1 MTYTTSDSTKVI
13 LIFTTA
19 RTSGLLQFTG
29 YFGTYIKK
37 EVKPTLTA
45 KTESYESYR
54 TEVKQL

>member
-1 MTYTTSDSTKVI
+1 MTYTTSHSTKVI

-45 KTESYESYR
+45 KTESYES
-54 TEVKQL
+54 